1 MNLPE
6 ILLESPFETQ
16 EGIRASFMKGILQ
29 TIGAM
34 LLLTGQAMK
43 AELVAHW
50 PLDGNAQDLLGNHH
64 GQDSAVVFG
73 VDGAAGHTGTAAE
86 FNGSNSTITVPF
98 DEALNPESF
107 TLSMWVNADST
118 GGFASPLTSRDDT
131 PSSVHGYLIYN
142 DNSGN
147 WNFWTGT
154 GGPSGAWNQMS
165 GGPVETGSW
174 THLAVSYDD
183 TSQTKR
189 LYVNGSLAASNSAPN
204 LYSPNGPQTENLNIG
219 SGADSGQSFHFD
231 GLIDD
236 IALWNHV
243 LTPAEIEDVMNN
255 GVPGG
260 PPSITS
266 FTANPP
272 FIDSGQSVTLNWEAN
287 NATSV
292 SISPGIG
299 VVNNE
304 SGSVTVTPT
313 ETTTYTITATGESPP
328 VASSQVT
335 VGVDVESLPPL
346 INELVADNETGITD
360 EEGNRSDW
368 IELHNPNPFAIDL
381 GGWHL
386 TDDPLDPEKYTFPPL
401 QISAGGYRVF
411 FANNRPG
418 GLNFQLSKSGD
429 YLALSDPDGN
439 LVSEFSPAY
448 PPQFDD
454 ISYGLSNT
462 GQLAYLV
469 PTPGAANGPPRS
481 EIGPQVEGLTEN
493 PAAPGAGE
501 NLTITG
507 TITPRIGDV
516 SGATLFYRVGFGT
529 EQQVVMTAGADDQ
542 YSAIIPASAYGPG
555 EMVRWYVVASTNTG
569 ETTREP
575 PFPDPTESP
584 RYFGT
589 VVNDPSVSV
598 DQPVMHW
605 FVENPGAA
613 DTRGGT
619 QGSLYFEGQF
629 YDNIFCRIRGQSTA
643 NWPKHKYKFDFYRGG
658 HFRWRPDAERVEEIN
673 VNSHYRD
680 SYVRENAIFAFLNE
694 AGSLAPETRY
704 LWIKRNGSD
713 MGLFTFVEQVDED
726 FLDRRG
732 IEPTGSMYKAIN
744 VPATLSPTVNSSLY
758 RKVLR
763 RTEPYTDLAQL
774 TAGINI
780 SNPNRFDFVADVVNV
795 PNYINVMA
803 AMCVPFNH
811 DQLTKNYYMY
821 HDLDRREW
829 FRIAWDGDQGL
840 PTGQKNTHENWASP
854 LYGDAQHTQELVGGN
869 PNPTWQNH
877 LHAAILD
884 NPVTREMYMRRVRTL
899 MDRYL
904 VIPEAGP
911 STTILSEGSNLRY
924 LVPSNASLE
933 SSWFLPSFNDNSWP
947 TGTAGIGYE
956 NSPGDYAGLIETQVR
971 PTDSAAGATSIYQ
984 RYRFQVAD
992 PSSVSN
998 LILRMRYDDGF
1009 VAYLNGVEVARA
1021 NVSGAVGYNATAS
1034 SNPDS
1039 AAVNFA
1045 DFPISSASL
1054 VAGGNILAIQ
1064 VINQSVGSSDL
1075 LCEPEL
1081 IDRPGENGGY
1091 FENLLQGFRN
1101 TIQNDVIIDQALWA
1115 SAGITNFNSGFSGV
1129 VNTSLPNRRT
1139 ALFETYGPTRPGLI
1153 PLPQSEGLVINFGA
1167 IEANP
1172 VSGIQDEE
1180 YIELSNPN
1188 NEAVDLSGW
1197 TLSGGVELTLPPGT
1211 VIPSNGS
1218 LYLSPDV
1225 GDFRIRASS
1234 PTGGEGHFVI
1244 GNYDGHLSNFAEVLR
1259 LSDATGELVSE
1270 TVTEDQPSDAQR
1282 FLVISEI
1289 MYHPTDGA
1297 GEEFVELLN
1306 ISESVTLDLGGISFT
1321 DGIAHTI
1328 PAGTFLAPGERLV
1341 ITASEFENGTALSNG
1356 GETLKLEDASSG
1368 TIQEFRYDDEL
1379 PWPVSPDGGGPSL
1392 VLMNPHLRPD
1402 PSLVSNWRASLTD
1415 GGTPGTTDAIRFSG
1429 DPNAD
1434 LNGNGR
1440 IDLLD
1445 HALGDG
1451 TSIMLTGDVV
1461 TYRRRLGADD
1471 VSLQFETSTDLT
1483 NWGDASGILL
1493 EQSRTVQGDGTELV
1507 RSTLLPDASRTG
1519 LFLRIRASL
1528 ILSSP

>member
-1 MNLPE
+1 
-6 ILLESPFETQ
+6 
-16 EGIRASFMKGILQ
+16 MKGILQ
-29 TIGAM
+29 TALAAIFLAY
-34 LLLTGQAMK
+34 QPIN

-50 PLDGNAQDLLGNHH
+50 PLDGNARDMLGNHH
-64 GQDSAVVFG
+64 GQDSAVTFG

-86 FNGSNSTITVPF
+86 FNGSTSTITVPF
-98 DEALNPESF
+98 DEALNPGSF
-107 TLSMWVNADST
+107 TLSMWVNADT
-118 GGFASPLTSRDDT
+118 TNGFASPLTSRDDT
-131 PSSVHGYLIYN
+131 PGSVHGYLLYN
-142 DNSGN
+142 DNGGN

-183 TSQTKR
+183 PSGTKR
-189 LYVNGSLAASNSAPN
+189 IYVNGSLAGANSAAN
-204 LYSPNGPQTENLNIG
+204 LYSPNGPQMENLHIG
-219 SGADSGQSFHFD
+219 SGADSGRSFFFD

-236 IALWNHV
+236 VALWNHV
-243 LTPAEIEDVMNN
+243 LSPAEIEDVMTN

-260 PPSITS
+260 PPTITS
-266 FTANPP
+266 FTASPP
-272 FIDSGQSVTLNWEAN
+272 FIESGQSVTLSWAAS

-299 VVNNE
+299 VVANE
-304 SGSVTVTPT
+304 SGSVTATPG

-328 VASSQVT
+328 GATSQVT
-335 VGVDVESLPPL
+335 VGVDVQSLPPL
-346 INELVADNETGITD
+346 INEFVADNETGITD

-386 TDDPLDPEKYTFPPL
+386 TDDPADLEKFTFPPE
-401 QISAGGYRVF
+401 QIPARGYRVF

-418 GLNFQLSKSGD
+418 GLSFQLSKSGD
-429 YLALSDPDGN
+429 YLALTDPDGN

-454 ISYGLSNT
+454 ISYGLSSS
-462 GQLAYLV
+462 GQLGYLV
-469 PTPGAANGPPRS
+469 PTPGAPNGPPRD
-481 EIGPQVEGLTEN
+481 EIGPLVEGMTEN
-493 PAAPGAGE
+493 PTPPGPGE
-501 NLTITG
+501 NLTISA

-516 SGATLFYRVGFGT
+516 GGATLFYRIGFGN
-529 EQQVVMTAGADDQ
+529 EQEVVMSGGAKNQ
-542 YSAIIPASAYGPG
+542 FSATIPASSFGPG
-555 EMVRWYVVASTNTG
+555 DMVRWYLVARTTSG
-569 ETTREP
+569 EITREP

-589 VVNDPSVSV
+589 VVTDPTISA

-680 SYVRENAIFAFLNE
+680 SYVRENTIFAFLNE

-704 LWIKRNGSD
+704 LWIKRNGND

-732 IEPTGSMYKAIN
+732 IEPNGSMYKAIN

-763 RTEPYTDLAQL
+763 RTEPYTDLIEL

-780 SNPNRFDFVADVVNV
+780 SNRNRFDFVADVVNI
-795 PNYINVMA
+795 PNYLNVMA

-821 HDLDRREW
+821 HDPDRGEW

-854 LYGDAQHTQELVGGN
+854 LYGDARHTQELVGGN

-884 NPVTREMYMRRVRTL
+884 NPVTREMYLRRVRTL

-911 STTILSEGSNLRY
+911 STTLLAEGATLRY
-924 LVPSNASLE
+924 LVPPNSSLE
-933 SSWFLPSFNDNSWP
+933 SSWYLPSFEDVNWS
-947 TGTAGIGYE
+947 TGIAGIGYE
-956 NSPGDYAGLIETQVR
+956 NNPGDYLDLIETRVK
-971 PTDSAAGATSIYQ
+971 PTDEVAGATSIYQ
-984 RYRFQVAD
+984 RYHFQVAN
-992 PSSVSN
+992 PEAVSN

-1009 VAYLNGVEVARA
+1009 VAYLNGSEVARS
-1021 NVSGAVGYNATAS
+1021 NINGTIRHNSTAS

-1039 AAVNFA
+1039 AAVNFS
-1045 DFPISSASL
+1045 DFPVSRTAL
-1054 VAGGNILAIQ
+1054 VDGDNLLAIQ

-1081 IDRPGENGGY
+1081 IDRPGANGGY
-1091 FENLLQGFRN
+1091 FENLLQGFRT

-1115 SAGITNFNSGFSGV
+1115 GAGITNFNNGFQGV

-1139 ALFETYGPTRPGLI
+1139 ALFETYGPGGSGLI
-1153 PLPQSEGLVINFGA
+1153 PPPQSEGLVINFGA
-1167 IEANP
+1167 IESNP
-1172 VSGIQDEE
+1172 ASGIQDEE
-1180 YIELSNPN
+1180 FIELTNPN
-1188 NEAVDLSGW
+1188 NEAVDLSEW
-1197 TLSGGVELTLPPGT
+1197 IISGGVNLTLPLGT
-1211 VIPSNGS
+1211 VIPSNGR

-1225 GDFRIRASS
+1225 RDFRLRSTS
-1234 PTGGEGHFVI
+1234 PTRGEGHFVI
-1244 GNYDGHLSNFAEVLR
+1244 GNYHGHLSNFAEVLQ
-1259 LSDATGELVSE
+1259 LSDASGNLVAE
-1270 TVTEDQPSDAQR
+1270 TVTENQPSDAQR
-1282 FLVISEI
+1282 FLIISEI
-1289 MYHPTDGA
+1289 MYHPADGA
-1297 GEEFVELLN
+1297 GEEFIELMN
-1306 ISESVTLDLGGISFT
+1306 TSETVTLDLGGISFT
-1321 DGIAHTI
+1321 DGIDY
-1328 PAGTFLAPGERLV
+1328 TFPNGALLSPGERVV
-1341 ITASEFENGTALSNG
+1341 ISGSEFENGTALSNG

-1368 TIQEFRYDDEL
+1368 TIQEFRYEDQN
-1379 PWPVSPDGGGPSL
+1379 PWPVPPDGNGPSL
-1392 VLMNPHLRPD
+1392 VLKNPTFRPD
-1402 PSLVSNWRASLTD
+1402 PALATNWRASLSN
-1415 GGTPGTTDAIRFSG
+1415 GGDPGTSDAVRLTG

-1434 LNGNGR
+1434 ANGNGR
-1440 IDLLD
+1440 TDLLD
-1445 HALGDG
+1445 HALGNG
-1451 TSIMLTGDVV
+1451 PSFVLQGDVL
-1461 TYRRRLGADD
+1461 TYQRRRGADD
-1471 VSLQFETSTDLT
+1471 VSLRIESSTDLV
-1483 NWGDASGILL
+1483 NWQDASGLL
-1493 EQSRTVQGDGTELV
+1493 AEESRTIQSDGTELV
-1507 RSTLLPDASRTG
+1507 RSTLLPGVDRKA
-1519 LFLRIRASL
+1519 LFLRARATL
-1528 ILSSP
+1528 ILPSN